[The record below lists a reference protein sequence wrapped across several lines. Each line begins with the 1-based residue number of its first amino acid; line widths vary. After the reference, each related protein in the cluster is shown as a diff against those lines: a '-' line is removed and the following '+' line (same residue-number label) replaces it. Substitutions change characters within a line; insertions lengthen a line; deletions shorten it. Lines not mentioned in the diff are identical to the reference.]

1 MRAGA
6 PADLLPKSTQVGET
20 SMNAKQSQTSA
31 QYDGDLQMF
40 RIAAHEPSLEA
51 LRFLRWMAE
60 NGRLEHEVSGPS
72 GGEYAGEVVEEA
84 A

>member
-1 MRAGA
+1 
-6 PADLLPKSTQVGET
+6 
-20 SMNAKQSQTSA
+20 MNAKKSQSGA

-40 RIAAHEPSLEA
+40 RVAAHEPSREA

-60 NGRLEHEVSGPS
+60 QGRLEHEVSGPS
-72 GGEYAGEVVEEA
+72 SGEYVDGTVAEA

>member
-1 MRAGA
+1 
-6 PADLLPKSTQVGET
+6 
-20 SMNAKQSQTSA
+20 MNAKKTEADA

-40 RIAAHEPSLEA
+40 RVAAHEPSRES

-60 NGRLEHEVSGPS
+60 QGRLEHEVSGPS
-72 GGEYAGEVVEEA
+72 SGEYAVAVVGEA

>member
-1 MRAGA
+1 
-6 PADLLPKSTQVGET
+6 
-20 SMNAKQSQTSA
+20 MNAKKTT

-40 RIAAHEPSLEA
+40 RVVAHEPNHEA

-60 NGRLEHEVSGPS
+60 HGRLEHEVSGPPS
-72 GGEYAGEVVEEA
+72 GEYAGEVVGEA

>member
-1 MRAGA
+1 
-6 PADLLPKSTQVGET
+6 
-20 SMNAKQSQTSA
+20 MNAKKTETTA

-40 RIAAHEPSLEA
+40 RVAAHEPSREA

-60 NGRLEHEVSGPS
+60 QGRLEHEISGPS
-72 GGEYAGEVVEEA
+72 SGEYVGGVVEQA

>member
-1 MRAGA
+1 
-6 PADLLPKSTQVGET
+6 
-20 SMNAKQSQTSA
+20 MNAKKSQAGA

-40 RIAAHEPSLEA
+40 RVAAHEPSREA

-60 NGRLEHEVSGPS
+60 QGRLEHEVSGPAS
-72 GGEYAGEVVEEA
+72 GEYADGIVAEA